1 MVLHLTLI
9 QRGKKPMAKKSKPL
23 PVQKLKA
30 TAKKPLPV
38 KIVNDAPK
46 STSYAEEDKKW
57 RAEDDLRALKRAKEI
72 EADKSRMQAVK
83 NIAKEEKAMLDKF
96 C

>member
-1 MVLHLTLI
+1 MIITI
-9 QRGKKPMAKKSKPL
+9 GRCDMAKKSKPL

-38 KIVNDAPK
+38 KIVSDAP
-46 STSYAEEDKKW
+46 SPSYVKEDQKW
-57 RAEDDLRALKRAKEI
+57 RAEDDLRALQRAKEI
-72 EADKSRMQAVK
+72 EADKARMSA
-83 NIAKEEKAMLDKF
+83 AKKVAAEQKAALAKI